1 MWTRA
6 MLKINA
12 RAALKKNYVNVVIAS
27 LIFAFISGAFGSS
40 SAGNR
45 GASSFTAG
53 NLSKDFISFL
63 TMILGIII
71 IIGIIGILLT
81 IFVFNPLKVGVQKFF
96 IENHYSNSGLS
107 SLLWAFKTNYSNT
120 VKTMFLMQVYLF
132 LWSLLFAIP
141 GIIKSY
147 SYRLVPYILADN
159 PDMNS
164 DDAITLSRDMM
175 NGQKFEV
182 FVLDL
187 SFFLWWILSSIT
199 FNIVGILYVFPYIY
213 ATDAEL
219 YLAIKNGSVDDITNS
234 FNNNPYNNN
243 GDYYG

>member
-6 MLKINA
+6 MLKTKA

-107 SLLWAFKTNYSNT
+107 SLLWAFKTNYSST

-164 DDAITLSRDMM
+164 DDAITLSREMM

>member
-6 MLKINA
+6 MLKTNA
-12 RAALKKNYVNVVIAS
+12 RAALKKNYVNTVIAS
-27 LIFAFISGAFGSS
+27 LIFAFISEAFGYSS
-40 SAGNR
+40 IGNS

-53 NLSKDFISFL
+53 NLSQELIAFL

-71 IIGIIGILLT
+71 ILGIIWILLT
-81 IFVFNPLKVGVQKFF
+81 IFIFNPLKVGVQKFF
-96 IENHYSNSGLS
+96 IENHHTNPGLS
-107 SLLWAFKTNYSNT
+107 SLFWAFKTNYSNT

-159 PDMNS
+159 PDMDS
-164 DDAITLSRDMM
+164 DNAITLSREMM
-175 NGQKFEV
+175 NGQKFDA

-199 FNIVGILYVFPYIY
+199 FNIAGIVYVFPYVY

-219 YLAIKNGSVDDITNS
+219 YLAIKNGSVDNVTGS

>member
-6 MLKINA
+6 MLKTNA
-12 RAALKKNYVNVVIAS
+12 RAALKKNYVYIVIVS

-164 DDAITLSRDMM
+164 DDAITLSREMM

-187 SFFLWWILSSIT
+187 SFFLWWILSAIT
-199 FNIVGILYVFPYIY
+199 FNIAGILYVFPYIY

>member
-1 MWTRA
+1 
-6 MLKINA
+6 
-12 RAALKKNYVNVVIAS
+12 
-27 LIFAFISGAFGSS
+27 
-40 SAGNR
+40 
-45 GASSFTAG
+45 
-53 NLSKDFISFL
+53 
-63 TMILGIII
+63 MILGIII

-164 DDAITLSRDMM
+164 DDAITLSREMM

>member
-6 MLKINA
+6 MLKTNA

-27 LIFAFISGAFGSS
+27 LIFSFISGAFGSS

-164 DDAITLSRDMM
+164 DDAITLSREMM

>member
-6 MLKINA
+6 MLKTNA
-12 RAALKKNYVNVVIAS
+12 RAAFKKNYANVVVVS
-27 LIFAFISGAFGSS
+27 LIFAFISGAFSTTS
-40 SAGNR
+40 VGNR
-45 GASSFTAG
+45 GASSFTT
-53 NLSKDFISFL
+53 NNFSKEFIAFA
-63 TMILGIII
+63 TMLLGIII
-71 IIGIIGILLT
+71 IIGVIGILLT
-81 IFVFNPLKVGVQKFF
+81 IFVFNPLTVGIHKFF
-96 IENHYSNSGLS
+96 IENHYSNPKAGSIV
-107 SLLWAFKTNYSNT
+107 WAFKSNYLNI
-120 VKTMFLMQVYLF
+120 VKTMFLMQVYIF
-132 LWSLLFAIP
+132 LWSLLLAIP

-159 PDMNS
+159 PDMDS
-164 DDAITLSRDMM
+164 DDAITLSREMM
-175 NGQKFEV
+175 NGQKFDA

-219 YLAIKNGSVDDITNS
+219 YLAIKNGSVDNFTDS

>member
-6 MLKINA
+6 MLKTNA

-107 SLLWAFKTNYSNT
+107 SLLWAFKTNYSST

-164 DDAITLSRDMM
+164 DDAITLSREMM

>member
-6 MLKINA
+6 MLKTNA

-147 SYRLVPYILADN
+147 SYRLVPFILADN

-164 DDAITLSRDMM
+164 DDAITLSREMM

-199 FNIVGILYVFPYIY
+199 FNIAGILYVFPYIY

>member
-6 MLKINA
+6 MLKTNA

-81 IFVFNPLKVGVQKFF
+81 IFVFNPLKVGIQKFF

-164 DDAITLSRDMM
+164 DDAITLSREMM

-199 FNIVGILYVFPYIY
+199 FNIVGIFYVFPYIY

>member
-1 MWTRA
+1 
-6 MLKINA
+6 
-12 RAALKKNYVNVVIAS
+12 
-27 LIFAFISGAFGSS
+27 
-40 SAGNR
+40 
-45 GASSFTAG
+45 
-53 NLSKDFISFL
+53 
-63 TMILGIII
+63 
-71 IIGIIGILLT
+71 
-81 IFVFNPLKVGVQKFF
+81 
-96 IENHYSNSGLS
+96 
-107 SLLWAFKTNYSNT
+107 
-120 VKTMFLMQVYLF
+120 MQVYLF

-159 PDMNS
+159 PEMNS
-164 DDAITLSRDMM
+164 DDAITLSREMM

-219 YLAIKNGSVDDITNS
+219 YLAIKNGSVDDIANS

>member
-6 MLKINA
+6 MLKTNA

-187 SFFLWWILSSIT
+187 SFFLWWIISSIT